1 MTQQPLINLG
11 LGDPTHYSL
20 HPPPPNAIAAVNKAL
35 ESGCANG
42 YLNGVGSVE
51 ARQAVATYHER
62 WDGVHYGVD
71 NIVLVSSLLYHVFS
85 DL

>member
-1 MTQQPLINLG
+1 M
-11 LGDPTHYSL
+11 
-20 HPPPPNAIAAVNKAL
+20 NKAL